1 MQQYNE
7 KIEKHWERT
16 PQNQEIS
23 HPENHPLNIIA
34 RIHTDFPA
42 KFGIPRQ
49 SGIVD
54 ALKAIIVFEPHYR
67 NPDALRGLEGFSHI
81 WLIWGFF
88 NTIRDTDTWAPMV
101 KPPRLGG
108 NMRMGVFATRS
119 PFRPNALGLSS
130 VKLDGIELHPEH
142 GPILHISGADLMDN
156 TSIYDIKPYLPY
168 TDSHPEAVGGF
179 ADPLKDYALEV
190 EFPEQLL
197 CLIPKQYHEA
207 LMGVLAHDPR
217 PSYHNDSER
226 KYGFGFAGFN
236 IRFTVQGNLLTVC
249 EITQL

>member
-1 MQQYNE
+1 M
-7 KIEKHWERT
+7 
-16 PQNQEIS
+16 
-23 HPENHPLNIIA
+23 PENNENIKKQWEGALQVQDLSQQDSPSMKIIG

-54 ALKAIIVFEPHYR
+54 ALKAEIVFEPQYR

-88 NTIRDTDTWAPMV
+88 HTIRDTWAPMV

-108 NMRMGVFATRS
+108 NTRMGVFATRS

-130 VKLDGIELHPEH
+130 VKLDGIELHPEL
-142 GPILHISGADLMDN
+142 GPILHVSGADLMDN
-156 TSIYDIKPYLPY
+156 TPIYDIKPYLPY
-168 TDSHPEAVGGF
+168 TDSHPEAAGGF
-179 ADPLKDYALEV
+179 ADPIKDYALEV

-197 CLIPKQYHEA
+197 RMIPSQHREA
-207 LMGVLAHDPR
+207 LLGVLAHDPR
-217 PSYHNDSER
+217 PSYHNDPER
-226 KYGFGFAGFN
+226 IYGFGFAGFN
-236 IRFTVQGNLLTVC
+236 IRFTVQGNLLSVC
-249 EITQL
+249 EVTVI